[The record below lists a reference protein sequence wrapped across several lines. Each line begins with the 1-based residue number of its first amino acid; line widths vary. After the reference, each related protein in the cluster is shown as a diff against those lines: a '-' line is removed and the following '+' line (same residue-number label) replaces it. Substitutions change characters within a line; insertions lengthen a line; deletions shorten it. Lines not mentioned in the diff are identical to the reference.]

1 VPPRR
6 PSHEWAKMSVP
17 SPSDS
22 SGAART
28 STVHP
33 GSVQDVKAH
42 GGALDRRMRLRVALW
57 SVLLHPVYCFF
68 VLALA
73 VLVCF
78 IRPITW
84 PISGTGDKNHSV
96 VPWVLFATAS
106 MTFVGF
112 SGVAFHLDAWPLYR
126 SVGERGATLRRMGR
140 IEIIMGCLWPLLSL
154 LNLVEYVM
162 WAARFDARHPHVR
175 ASLPLEV
182 SRGAEILSS
191 SNTMI
196 TRW

>member
-1 VPPRR
+1 
-6 PSHEWAKMSVP
+6 M
-17 SPSDS
+17 
-22 SGAART
+22 
-28 STVHP
+28 
-33 GSVQDVKAH
+33 
-42 GGALDRRMRLRVALW
+42 DRRMRLRVALW

-78 IRPITW
+78 IRPIAW

-96 VPWVLFATAS
+96 VPWLIFVFAGT
-106 MTFVGF
+106 TIIGF

-126 SVGERGATLRRMGR
+126 SMPEERRATLRRMGR
-140 IEIIMGCLWPLLSL
+140 IEIIMGCLWPIFTL
-154 LNLVEYVM
+154 LNIAEHLV
-162 WAARFDARHPHVR
+162 ARNGFDARHPHVR